1 MPSREKL
8 IHELLEETIRA
19 RRRRLNITSS
29 LDVRLL
35 GLKTVD
41 SKLDRNIRAL
51 SIFGEDAIDAAVQQL
66 VGLTHEPTADALVHI
81 IAACAVQA
89 TSTSNQPGLLE
100 RLQDLYGQKHR
111 SALRDAWWFYP
122 LNRRSFDLH
131 LQHIT
136 ALLQSRQADHQLM
149 AIEVAGRLGMRACA
163 PKLMEM
169 LASTTDHTLRHSIE
183 LALCRM
189 GAAPDNLPKRIQTLA
204 HGTSADVLHALRLIA
219 SSGQLKGTSTEQL
232 LAWTKSAQLP
242 VSGLAWCL
250 ATISNPAAAHKA
262 ALSTQIDPDLRIRIL
277 ALAGFPSGLISIV
290 REITE
295 QNIPATPAQL
305 DALATLLDEV
315 PAEVNAK
322 PVDVHKREDA
332 LRTAVLKAFRAA
344 HIPVSNEAKVC
355 EWSAQAMLAEP
366 HSQQGRRLRYGA
378 ALRPKE
384 SGGVALGLSVP
395 QMGPLMRQALYI
407 EQSVQ
412 AGRPIGAG
420 LSAYAN
426 SRHQL
431 DVIGISQWLGQVNAQ
446 SVQAA

>member
-8 IHELLEETIRA
+8 IHDLLEETVRA

-51 SIFGEDAIDAAVQQL
+51 AVFGVDALDAAVQQL
-66 VGLTHEPTADALVHI
+66 AESTHAPTVDALVHV
-81 IAACAVQA
+81 IAACSVQA
-89 TSTSNQPGLLE
+89 ASTSNQPELLE
-100 RLQDLYGQKHR
+100 RLQDRYGQKHR

-131 LQHIT
+131 LQRIIT
-136 ALLQSRQADHQLM
+136 MLQSRQADQKLM
-149 AIEVAGRLGMRACA
+149 ATELAGRLGMRACA
-163 PKLMEM
+163 PKLLEM
-169 LASTTDHTLRHSIE
+169 IATATDNTLHCAVE

-189 GAAPDNLPKRIQTLA
+189 GAAPDTLPKRIKILA
-204 HGTSADVLHALRLIA
+204 HGTSKDVLQALRLITA
-219 SSGQLKGTSTEQL
+219 SGQLEGVSTEQL
-232 LAWTKSAQLP
+232 LAWTQSADQP
-242 VSGLAWCL
+242 ISRLAWCL
-250 ATISNPAAAHKA
+250 ATISNPAAAHNA
-262 ALSTQIDPDLRIRIL
+262 VMRGSMEPDLRTRIL

-295 QNIPATPAQL
+295 QDIPATPAQL
-305 DALATLLDEV
+305 DALATFLDEI
-315 PAEVNAK
+315 PMEVSAK
-322 PVDVHKREDA
+322 PMDARKREDA
-332 LRTAVLKAFRAA
+332 LRSAVLKAFRAA
-344 HIPVSNEAKVC
+344 HIPLRNEANVC
-355 EWSAQAMLAEP
+355 EWTAQAMLAEP
-366 HSQQGRRLRYGA
+366 HSQQSRRLRYGV
-378 ALRPKE
+378 ALLPKA
-384 SGGVALGLSVP
+384 SGGVGLGMSVP

-407 EQSVQ
+407 EQSVL

-431 DVIGISQWLGQVNAQ
+431 DVIGVSQWLGQIYAQ
-446 SVQAA
+446 SAQAA